1 MEKGSKLIIFLSVLL
16 VIQIGVFIY
25 LYSSNKSIDF
35 ETYCKEHGY
44 SHGSDIVSV
53 SGGFYED

>member
-16 VIQIGVFIY
+16 VIQIGLFIY

-53 SGGFYED
+53 SGGSYED

>member
-16 VIQIGVFIY
+16 VIQIGLFIY

-44 SHGSDIVSV
+44 NHGSDIVSV
-53 SGGFYED
+53 SGGSYED

>member
-16 VIQIGVFIY
+16 VIQIGLFIY